1 MDTFMFPQETIYII
15 KKITEV
21 TGLIWHLPQML
32 VLQIIED
39 AQPHYNEMQII
50 RYMLLMCA
58 FAFEMST

>member
-1 MDTFMFPQETIYII
+1 MDTFMFLQEAIYII

-21 TGLIWHLPQML
+21 TGLIWHLQQMT

-39 AQPHYNEMQII
+39 AQPHYSEMQII
-50 RYMLLMCA
+50 HYMLLMCV